1 MMACSSSDAK
11 NTDNRQGFSRENKFE
26 FHVGQSYTRP
36 RAGRDAGRWNNFL
49 EPPMNLP
56 VADRVKTI
64 RQSDI
69 RRYSAICAAMKGVN
83 LSQGVCDQPAPDEVK
98 EAAKTAIDADHA
110 SYTNLRGIAELR
122 QAIACKMKAFNG
134 IECDADNEIC
144 VNVGSAG
151 SFACTIL
158 ATMNPGDEA
167 IVFSPF
173 YGYHVNL
180 LKLFGM
186 NVRFVDLA
194 PPAWNYSKAELEA
207 AFTDRTRLIV
217 LCTPANPS
225 GKVFDEP
232 ELRHIAALARKHNVW
247 IATDEIYEY
256 ITYGKKHISIG
267 SFPEAKDRTLTMSG
281 ASKTYAVTGWRVGYT
296 VGPADIMSRISVV
309 NDLLYICAPAPLQYG
324 VVAGMELPESYYKQM
339 RADYLAKRTLLAD
352 TLRQIGMTPF
362 VPDGSYYMLAA
373 FESGRWDSAVAA
385 TESILQQVGVA
396 SVPGTAFY
404 RDPADAQNQLRFCF
418 AKKMA
423 DLEEACSRLR
433 RLGSTSR
440 PAAKV
445 LSIVA

>member
-1 MMACSSSDAK
+1 
-11 NTDNRQGFSRENKFE
+11 
-26 FHVGQSYTRP
+26 
-36 RAGRDAGRWNNFL
+36 
-49 EPPMNLP
+49 MNLP

-98 EAAKTAIDADHA
+98 EAAKAAIDSDHA

-122 QAIACKMKAFNG
+122 QAIARKMKEFNG
-134 IECDADNEIC
+134 IDCDPDAEVC

-151 SFACTIL
+151 SFACAIL

-180 LKLFGM
+180 LRLFGM
-186 NVRFVDLA
+186 NIRYVDLC
-194 PPAWNYSKAELEA
+194 PPDWTYSREALES
-207 AFTDRTRLIV
+207 AFTEKTRLIV
-217 LCTPANPS
+217 LCTPSNPS
-225 GKVFDEP
+225 GKVFDEA
-232 ELRHIAALARKHNVW
+232 ELRHIAPLAKRHNVW

-256 ITYGKKHISIG
+256 ITYGKKHLSIG
-267 SFPEAKDRTLTMSG
+267 KYPEAQDRTLTMSG

-296 VGPADIMSRISVV
+296 VGPAEIIDRISVV

-324 VVAGMELPESYYKQM
+324 VVAGMELPESYYTQM

-352 TLRQIGMTPF
+352 TLRQIGFTPF

-373 FESGRWDSAVAA
+373 FEPGRWESAVAA

-404 RDPADAQNQLRFCF
+404 RNPKDAENQLRFCF
-418 AKKMA
+418 AKKMC
-423 DLEEACSRLR
+423 DLEDACSRLL
-433 RLGSTSR
+433 RLGRSTR
-440 PAAKV
+440 AAGKA
-445 LSIVA
+445 LSSVA